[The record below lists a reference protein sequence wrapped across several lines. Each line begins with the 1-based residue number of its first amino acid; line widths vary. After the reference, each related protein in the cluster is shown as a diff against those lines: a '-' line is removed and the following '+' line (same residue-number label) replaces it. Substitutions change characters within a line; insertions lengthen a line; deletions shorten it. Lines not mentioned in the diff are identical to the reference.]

1 MPLLATNQR
10 RPNAP
15 IELGPNRERVYFF
28 TPSIPTDPGSVHV
41 ADVSD
46 EDYDHL
52 IKIEGYFAFRGTIA
66 AATARPAATVAPAV
80 PATPSPAPAP
90 VVVDAPASDP
100 APTTDAPA
108 PAPATTPA
116 PETASTETT
125 EATTASTEEAKEIEE
140 AATAL
145 LSLSWQALGPE
156 ISKGG
161 IPTAVVQRALD
172 IELAK
177 PDADQR
183 LTNIKKLRAALG
195 VN

>member
-28 TPSIPTDPGSVHV
+28 TPSIPTDQGSVHV

-66 AATARPAATVAPAV
+66 AATARPAATVAPVV
-80 PATPSPAPAP
+80 PATPAPAQAP
-90 VVVDAPASDP
+90 VVVDAPVSDP
-100 APTTDAPA
+100 APSAEAPA
-108 PAPATTPA
+108 PAPVTTPV
-116 PETASTETT
+116 PASTETT
-125 EATTASTEEAKEIEE
+125 EAATAGTEEAKEIEE

-145 LSLSWQALGPE
+145 LALSWQALGPE

>member
-10 RPNAP
+10 RPNVP

-52 IKIEGYFAFRGTIA
+52 IKIEGYLAFRGTIA

-80 PATPSPAPAP
+80 PATPS
-90 VVVDAPASDP
+90 
-100 APTTDAPA
+100 